1 MSPSNDIIVAF
12 VSGVLGPVILLIG
25 KHYLET
31 KATKKK
37 DIIKES
43 CNLNTQVEEK
53 LERIRE
59 KFDADRVW
67 ISQVH
72 NGGHFLP
79 TGKSIQK
86 FSMFYEIV
94 KTGVPSIKYKFQNIP
109 LSLFT
114 KSTNELIE
122 NDQIIIPS
130 YVDDSVNKYGLTDI
144 GEIAGCKSTYL
155 FAMKDIHGRYF
166 GTFGVEYTLGEKT
179 LKKADIQELGRSGS
193 LIAGVLNVNH
203 NE

>member
-12 VSGVLGPVILLIG
+12 VSGVLGPFILLVG
-25 KHYLET
+25 KHYLEARAS
-31 KATKKK
+31 KRK

-43 CNLNTQVEEK
+43 CNLNTEVEEK

-94 KTGVPSIKYKFQNIP
+94 KAGVPSVKYKFQNIP
-109 LSLFT
+109 NINF
-114 KSTNELIE
+114 KP
-122 NDQIIIPS
+122 Q
-130 YVDDSVNKYGLTDI
+130 
-144 GEIAGCKSTYL
+144 
-155 FAMKDIHGRYF
+155 
-166 GTFGVEYTLGEKT
+166 
-179 LKKADIQELGRSGS
+179 
-193 LIAGVLNVNH
+193 LN
-203 NE
+203 

>member
-1 MSPSNDIIVAF
+1 MSPSSDIIVAF
-12 VSGVLGPVILLIG
+12 ISGVLGPIIVLFG
-25 KHYLET
+25 KHYLDE
-31 KATKKK
+31 KNLSKK

-43 CNLNTQVEEK
+43 CTLNNEVEDK
-53 LERIRE
+53 LERIRD

-67 ISQVH
+67 ISQIH

-94 KTGVPSIKYKFQNIP
+94 KHGVPSIKYKFQNIP
-109 LSLFT
+109 LSLFS

-122 NDQIIIPS
+122 NDQIVITS
-130 YVDDSVNKYGLTDI
+130 YVDENINKYGLTDVGDI
-144 GEIAGCKSTYL
+144 SGCKSTYL
-155 FAMKDIHGRYF
+155 FALKDIHGRYF
-166 GTFGVEYTLGEKT
+166 GTFGVEYTSGEKT
-179 LKKADIQELGRSGS
+179 LKKSDIQELGRSGA
-193 LIAGVLNVNH
+193 LIAGVLNINH

>member
-12 VSGVLGPVILLIG
+12 VSGVLGPIIVLIG
-25 KHYLET
+25 KHYLEA
-31 KATKKK
+31 KVTKKK

-94 KTGVPSIKYKFQNIP
+94 KTGVPSVKYKFQNIP

-130 YVDDSVNKYGLTDI
+130 YVDDSINKYGLTDI

-155 FAMKDIHGRYF
+155 FSMKDIHGRYF

-179 LKKADIQELGRSGS
+179 LKKADIQELGRSGA